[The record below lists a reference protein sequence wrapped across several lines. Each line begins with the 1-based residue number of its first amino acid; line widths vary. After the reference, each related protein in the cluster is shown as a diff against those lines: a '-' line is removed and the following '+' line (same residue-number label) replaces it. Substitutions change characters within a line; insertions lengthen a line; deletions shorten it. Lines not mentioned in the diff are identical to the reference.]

1 MKRILLAIVLL
12 IFTAPSWA
20 FKVYIFADMEGATGI
35 TCRPQILNGEGAERM
50 TEDINVCIA
59 ACFEAGAT
67 EVVVRDGH
75 SSGKNVDP
83 TRIDPRAELIQGPTP
98 GVRFKNL
105 EGSEAVIFLGYHAMS
120 LTPNAILAHTYSS
133 QHVQRRFLNGREIG
147 EIGLDALIA
156 AEHKIPVVMV
166 QGADDA
172 CREAREWIPG
182 VVTCQSKKSITTQSG
197 KCLSPE
203 KSHKLLARKTKEALA
218 KRSKIA
224 LLRPEYPA
232 VMKTEKVAKGSVRTF
247 DPAYV
252 FNPDPEIIEKTSPD
266 NIEELLVG
274 KPKKK

>member
-1 MKRILLAIVLL
+1 MRRLLFTLSLLA
-12 IFTAPSWA
+12 FTIPSWA

-35 TCRPQILNGEGAERM
+35 TCRPQILNGEGAARM

-67 EVVVRDGH
+67 KVVVRDGH

-83 TRIDPRAELIQGPTP
+83 AKIDPRAELIQGATP
-98 GVRFKNL
+98 YERFKNI
-105 EGSEAVIFLGYHAMS
+105 EGSEAIIFLGYHAMS

-133 QHVQRRFLNGREIG
+133 QNVQARYLNGREVG
-147 EIGLDALIA
+147 EIGIDASIA
-156 AEHKIPVVMV
+156 AEHKVPVVMV

-218 KRSKIA
+218 KRHKIA
-224 LLRPEYPA
+224 LLRPEYP
-232 VMKTEKVAKGSVRTF
+232 VVIRTERVAKGSVRTF

-252 FNPDPEIIEKTSPD
+252 RNPNPEIVEKTSPD
-266 NIEELLVG
+266 SVEEALVG
-274 KPKKK
+274 KPKK